1 MSDSI
6 KKFLF
11 QDRSVRVESVRLTE
25 AWQQSQAHHNDP
37 PCVTR
42 LLGELVAAATLM
54 AANIKFDGSLLL
66 QLQGDGPIALMVAEC
81 RADMTIRATV
91 KLRDREIPPDGTLQT
106 LVNPHGGAR
115 FIVLLDPPKN
125 RPGRQPYQGVV
136 PLEADTIARALEEY
150 MLRSEQLQTRIWLA
164 SDASSCAGLLLQQ
177 LPLQGGIK
185 PSEKDLAAQSWER
198 ACMLGATLQAPE
210 LLATEQDTLMHR
222 LFWEEPLIAFESRE
236 VKWSC
241 GCTRER
247 VVDMLRMLGEDEVNS
262 ILAEQGRI
270 DVSCEFCGKPYGFD
284 AVDATGLF
292 RQISSIDQKIRH

>member
-25 AWQQSQAHHNDP
+25 AWLQSQAHHSNP
-37 PCVTR
+37 PCVTK

-54 AANIKFDGSLLL
+54 AANIKFDGALLL
-66 QLQGDGPIALMVAEC
+66 QLQGDGPVALMVAEC
-81 RADMTIRATV
+81 RSDMTIRATV
-91 KLRDREIPPDGTLQT
+91 KLRDRDIPADGSLQS

-115 FIVLLDPPKN
+115 FIVVLDPPKN
-125 RPGRQPYQGVV
+125 KPGRQPYQGIV
-136 PLEADTIARALEEY
+136 PLEADTIAHALEEY

-164 SDASSCAGLLLQQ
+164 SDASCCTGLLLQQ
-177 LPLQGGIK
+177 LPLQGGIQSSDK
-185 PSEKDLAAQSWER
+185 EAAAQSWER
-198 ACMLGATLQAPE
+198 ACMLGATIGEPE
-210 LLATEQDTLMHR
+210 LLATDQDTLMHR
-222 LFWEEPLIAFESRE
+222 LFWEEPLLTFEARE
-236 VKWSC
+236 VKWWC

-247 VVDMLRMLGEDEVNS
+247 VEDMLRMLGRDEVNS

-284 AVDATGLF
+284 PVDATSLF
-292 RQISSIDQKIRH
+292 HQVHAGDDNTRH

>member
-11 QDRSVRVESVRLTE
+11 QDRSVRIESVRLTA
-25 AWQQSQAHHNDP
+25 AWQQSQAHHTHP

-54 AANIKFDGSLLL
+54 AANIKFDGALLL
-66 QLQGDGPIALMVAEC
+66 QLQGDGPVALMVAEC
-81 RADMTIRATV
+81 RSDMTIRATV
-91 KLRDREIPPDGTLQT
+91 KLRDRVIPPDGNLQT

-115 FIVLLDPPKN
+115 FIVVLDPPKN

-136 PLEADTIARALEEY
+136 PLEANTIGAALEDY

-164 SDASSCAGLLLQQ
+164 SDASCCAGLLVQQ
-177 LPLQGGIK
+177 LPLQGGSQA
-185 PSEKDLAAQSWER
+185 SEKERAAQSWER

-210 LLATEQDTLMHR
+210 LLATDQDTLMHR
-222 LFWEEPLIAFESRE
+222 LFWEEPLLAFESRE
-236 VKWSC
+236 VQWWC
-241 GCTRER
+241 GCTRGR
-247 VVDMLRMLGEDEVNS
+247 VADMLRMLGEDEVNS

-292 RQISSIDQKIRH
+292 RQISSSDQKTRH

>member
-1 MSDSI
+1 MPDSI
-6 KKFLF
+6 KKYLF
-11 QDRSVRVESVRLTE
+11 EDRSVRIESVRLTH
-25 AWQQSQAHHNDP
+25 AWQQSQAHHSDP

-66 QLQGDGPIALMVAEC
+66 QMQGDGPVALMVAEC

-91 KLRDREIPPDGTLQT
+91 KLRDRAIAPDASLQE

-115 FIVLLDPPKN
+115 FIVVLDPPKN
-125 RPGRQPYQGVV
+125 KPGRQPYQGIV
-136 PLEADTIARALEEY
+136 PLESDSIAKALEDY

-164 SDASSCAGLLLQQ
+164 SDASACAGLLLQQ
-177 LPLQGGIK
+177 LPLQGGIQ
-185 PSEKDLAAQSWER
+185 PSEKERAQQSWER
-198 ACMLGATLQAPE
+198 ACLLGDTLKAPE
-210 LLATEQDTLMHR
+210 LLETEQDTLLHR
-222 LFWEEPLIAFESRE
+222 LFWEEPLLSFEPKA
-236 VKWSC
+236 VKWWC

-247 VVDMLRMLGEDEVNS
+247 VVDMLRMLGEAEVDS

-292 RQISSIDQKIRH
+292 RNVSPSDQQTRH